1 MNSGYA
7 RGFTLI
13 ELVVVITLTG
23 IIAVL
28 VGRNITR
35 PVEGFIDLGRRAEL
49 VDIAELALRRMG
61 REIHLALP
69 NSVRVSGGSS
79 CSAPGGS
86 AVCAVELLRTL
97 DGGRYRAR
105 AAGGPP
111 VYCVGPAAG
120 DRISF
125 SAAIDCFEV
134 LGTLNNL
141 TDIDAAPNDQ
151 NGCLNGSVDCLVI
164 FNTGQA
170 GANAYNRENIAGIT
184 AATANSITFDI
195 TGNGVTRFPLPVPL
209 PDIFASLVS
218 RPSSRSQS
226 VYGQFAAIL
235 YRFPSA
241 GVMERHGD
249 YDIPVNQVLDPGTT
263 LNGDVSLLADRIT
276 SCTFTYDLGTN
287 SRNAL
292 LTVALSVSAVD
303 TQGNANTVSLL
314 QEIQVPNIP

>member
-35 PVEGFIDLGRRAEL
+35 PIAGFIDLSRRAEL
-49 VDIAELALRRMG
+49 VDTAELALRRMD

-86 AVCAVELLRTL
+86 AVCAVEFLRTL

-195 TGNGVTRFPLPVPL
+195 TGNGVTRFPLPSPRQRFHIVDMP
-209 PDIFASLVS
+209 VS
-218 RPSSRSQS
+218 FVCDP
-226 VYGQFAAIL
+226 G
-235 YRFPSA
+235 A

-276 SCTFTYDLGTN
+276 SCTFTYDPGTN